1 VTKLLWRFILTN
13 GAQIAPERTT
23 EGSPGGADKGESCQG
38 GLIKAAFLTGI
49 RQLEIREVPE
59 PALTR
64 PGDVRLKIEAVGVCG
79 SDLHYYTQGNIG
91 ALVVSYPWI
100 VGHECAGTVLET
112 GPGVKHLKAGQRV
125 AVDPLVSCGECDQC
139 RAGRANT
146 CRHQQFLACPGQLPG
161 ALVEYLVLPE
171 ECCFPIPDS
180 LTMPQAVAIEP
191 LCIGLHAQQLAQPAP
206 GAKIGVLGSGPIGLS
221 VLLACRAAGEFTI
234 YATDLLEERLA
245 VARQCGAGWTGNPR
259 REDVVAAILQQ
270 APLGLDFVFECAGEQ
285 ETLDQGV
292 ELLKPGGT
300 LLLIG
305 IPEVARVSFKPDS
318 MRRKELRLQNVRRQ
332 NECAQPAIDLVAT
345 GKINLD
351 PLLTHD
357 FPFAETKAAFDLVAA
372 YRDGVVKAVIHI
384 PDLP

>member
-1 VTKLLWRFILTN
+1 VAEGLSGAADN
-13 GAQIAPERTT
+13 GEI
-23 EGSPGGADKGESCQG
+23 SPGGP
-38 GLIKAAFLTGI
+38 IKAAFLTGLQ
-49 RQLEIREVPE
+49 QLEIRETPE
-59 PALTR
+59 PKPSR
-64 PGDVRLKIEAVGVCG
+64 PGDVLLKVEAVGVCG
-79 SDLHYYTQGNIG
+79 SDLHYYTRGNIG
-91 ALVVSYPWI
+91 TLVVSYPWI
-100 VGHECAGTVLET
+100 VGHECAGTIIET

-139 RAGRANT
+139 RAGRTNT

-191 LCIGLHAQQLAQPAP
+191 LCIGLHAQRLAQLQP
-206 GAKIGVLGSGPIGLS
+206 GANIAILGSGPIGLCT
-221 VLLACRAAGEFTI
+221 LLACRAAGEFTI
-234 YATDLLEERLA
+234 YATDLIDERLA
-245 VARQCGAGWTGNPR
+245 VARRCGAGWTGNPR
-259 REDVVAAILQQ
+259 REDVVAAMLQRE
-270 APLGLDFVFECAGEQ
+270 PLGLDFVFECSGEQ
-285 ETLDQGV
+285 ETLDQAV

-305 IPEVARVSFKPDS
+305 IPEVERVSFRPET
-318 MRRKELRLQNVRRQ
+318 MRRKELCLQNVRRQ
-332 NECAQPAIDLVAT
+332 NECVQPAIDLVAS

-357 FPFAETKAAFDLVAA
+357 FPLAETKAAFDLVAD